1 MRVSLAFVPFL
12 DGAAPPPAP
21 GPGRVT
27 EIWTDADMLAALD
40 YRRAGL
46 SQSQIATRLGRSRSA
61 IAGLFARIDR
71 DCRDEVEGWPW

>member
-1 MRVSLAFVPFL
+1 MSALPLCRFWR
-12 DGAAPPPAP
+12 APPPAP
-21 GPGRVT
+21 APERVT
-27 EIWTDADMLAALD
+27 ELWTDADMLAALD

>member
-12 DGAAPPPAP
+12 EGAAPPPAP
-21 GPGRVT
+21 KRVT
-27 EIWTDADMLAALD
+27 ELWTDADMLAALD

>member
-1 MRVSLAFVPFL
+1 
-12 DGAAPPPAP
+12 
-21 GPGRVT
+21 VT
-27 EIWTDADMLAALD
+27 EIWNDADMLAALD
-40 YRRAGL
+40 YRRAGH

>member
-12 DGAAPPPAP
+12 EGAAPPPAP
-21 GPGRVT
+21 KLERVT
-27 EIWTDADMLAALD
+27 ELWTDADMLAALE

-71 DCRDEVEGWPW
+71 DCRDQVAGWPW